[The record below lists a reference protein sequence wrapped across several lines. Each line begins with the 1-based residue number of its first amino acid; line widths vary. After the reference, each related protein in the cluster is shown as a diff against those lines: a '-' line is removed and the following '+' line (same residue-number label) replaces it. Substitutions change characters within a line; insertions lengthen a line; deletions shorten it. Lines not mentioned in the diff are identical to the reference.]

1 MSGERVL
8 VVGATSDIAQET
20 AKIYASRKG
29 KIFLV
34 GRDATRLDIVAKDL
48 TARGA
53 EAVATCVADLNDL
66 QHCIRAAREAR
77 AFLEHVQVAIM
88 AQGVMGEQAVLARD
102 PVAMEALFRVNVL
115 SFIALSSELQE
126 HMKTGS
132 TLAIISSVAGDRGRQ
147 SNYVYGA
154 SKAAL
159 TAVASGLRQELF
171 SRGVHVVTV
180 KPGFVATKMTAHL
193 KQGPLFA
200 APKKVASDIVAAID
214 KRKCILYTPFFWWG
228 IMKIVKAIPE
238 RIFRKL
244 KL

>member
-1 MSGERVL
+1 MSDERVL

-53 EAVATCVADLNDL
+53 VAVGYSVADLN
-66 QHCIRAAREAR
+66 HVEECERVAKEAQ
-77 AFLEHVQVAIM
+77 AFLEHVQIAIM
-88 AQGVMGEQAVLARD
+88 AQGVLGEQAVLTRD
-102 PVAMEALFRVNVL
+102 SAAMESLFRVNVL
-115 SFIALSSELQE
+115 SFIALSAALKEY
-126 HMKTGS
+126 MKNGAS
-132 TLAIISSVAGDRGRQ
+132 LAMISSVAGDRGRQ

-159 TAVASGLRQELF
+159 TAVASGLRQELHAQ
-171 SRGVHVVTV
+171 GINVVTV

-193 KQGPLFA
+193 KQGILFA
-200 APKKVASDIVAAID
+200 SPKKVAADIVAAID
-214 KRKCILYTPFFWWG
+214 KRKCVIYTPFFWRC
-228 IMKIVKAIPE
+228 IMCILKSVPE
-238 RIFRKL
+238 KIFRKL
-244 KL
+244 KV